1 MKWNWKRILWVLFF
15 CFWHFLSKSFAKL
28 YFDVTEW
35 KYPRGLF
42 EYPYD
47 NLTFFLLIPL
57 WHEIC
62 TISFILCNG
71 KKQEKNLRI
80 SFFVYRLK
88 KSQAEKFLFFWC
100 HLFKINQNV
109 KILLSVIQILIDCF
123 TLTWQEKDAFKFW
136 PFFR

>member
-15 CFWHFLSKSFAKL
+15 LFLAFFEEKFCQTLFWCDRISTWFIRIPVWQ
-28 YFDVTEW
+28 FDI
-35 KYPRGLF
+35 
-42 EYPYD
+42 
-47 NLTFFLLIPL
+47 FLLIPL

-136 PFFR
+136 HFFR